1 MEDVEELF
9 KAKNS
14 KEYQDGYLDGLS
26 DVLGI
31 LSELPENAQL
41 IKVKD
46 NIRAVIIGGDD

>member
-1 MEDVEELF
+1 MVYFEEGEQY
-9 KAKNS
+9 S
-14 KEYQDGYLDGLS
+14 EEYKTGYLDGLS

-46 NIRAVIIGGDD
+46 DIRAVIMEGDD